1 MDPKI
6 LVPVNDSP
14 TARATVYSII
24 SLKDKFPRKL
34 TLLYVIR
41 KDLLSYKMIP
51 DTQLEMV
58 RENAKRGGRAVLDKY
73 CSTLA
78 EAGFEP
84 ETMLEFGTPQV
95 VISEI
100 ADRDGF
106 DLLVIG
112 RHERGGQIRNVLFGS
127 VASYVLHNVSCPVLL
142 F

>member
-14 TARATVYSII
+14 TARSTVDTII
-24 SLKDKFPRKL
+24 RLKDRFPQTL
-34 TLLYVIR
+34 TLLYVID
-41 KDLLSYKMIP
+41 KGLLTYKMIP
-51 DTQLEMV
+51 DIQLDMV
-58 RENAKRGGRAVLDKY
+58 RDNARKGGMTLLDKH
-73 CSTLA
+73 CVKLR
-78 EAGFEP
+78 EAGFEL
-84 ETMLEFGTPQV
+84 ETVIDFGTPQR

-100 ADRDGF
+100 AERDGF
-106 DLLVIG
+106 DLIVIG

>member
-14 TARATVYSII
+14 TARATVASII
-24 SLKDKFPRKL
+24 SLKERFPRSL
-34 TLLYVIR
+34 TLLYVIK
-41 KDLLSYKMIP
+41 KDLLTYKMVS
-51 DTQLEMV
+51 DLQLDMV
-58 RENAKRGGRAVLDKY
+58 KENARKSGNALLDKY
-73 CSTLA
+73 CSKFV

-84 ETMLEFGTPQV
+84 ETMLDFGTPQV

-100 ADRDGF
+100 TNRDGF
-106 DLLVIG
+106 DLVVIG

>member
-1 MDPKI
+1 MEPKI
-6 LVPVNDSP
+6 LVPLNDSP
-14 TARATVYSII
+14 TARATADKII
-24 SLKDKFPRKL
+24 ALKERFPATL
-34 TLLYVIR
+34 TLLYVIK
-41 KDLLSYKMIP
+41 KDLLTYKMMSDI
-51 DTQLEMV
+51 QLEMV
-58 RENAKRGGRAVLDKY
+58 KENAEKSGRVLLDKY
-73 CSTLA
+73 CA
-78 EAGFEP
+78 RFIEQGFKP

-106 DLLVIG
+106 DLVVIG

>member
-24 SLKDKFPRKL
+24 SLKEKFPRKL

-58 RENAKRGGRAVLDKY
+58 KENAKRGGRVILDKY
-73 CSTLA
+73 CTTLID
-78 EAGFEP
+78 AGFEP
-84 ETMLEFGTPQV
+84 ETMLEFGTPQM

-100 ADRDGF
+100 ADRDAF

>member
-14 TARATVYSII
+14 TAHSTVDSII
-24 SLKDKFPRKL
+24 RFRDRFPRKL
-34 TLLYVIR
+34 TLLYVID
-41 KDLLSYKMIP
+41 KGLLTYKMIP
-51 DTQLEMV
+51 DIQLEML
-58 RENAKRGGRAVLDKY
+58 RDNAQKAGM
-73 CSTLA
+73 TLLEKHCVKLR
-78 EAGFEP
+78 EAGFELD
-84 ETMLEFGTPQV
+84 TMIDFGTPQR

-100 ADRDGF
+100 ADRDTF
-106 DLLVIG
+106 DLIVIG

>member
-1 MDPKI
+1 MEPKI

-14 TARATVYSII
+14 TARSTVDAII
-24 SLKDKFPRKL
+24 KLKDRFPQTL
-34 TLLYVIR
+34 TLLYVID
-41 KDLLSYKMIP
+41 KGLLTYKMIP
-51 DTQLEMV
+51 DIQLDMV
-58 RENAKRGGRAVLDKY
+58 KENAEKAGGKLLEKY
-73 CSTLA
+73 CVKLE
-78 EAGFEP
+78 EAGFEL
-84 ETMLEFGTPQV
+84 ETMVDFGTPQR

-106 DLLVIG
+106 DLIVIG

>member
-24 SLKDKFPRKL
+24 SLKDRFPKTL

-41 KDLLSYKMIP
+41 KDLLTYKMIP
-51 DTQLEMV
+51 DIQMEMV
-58 RENAKRGGRAVLDKY
+58 KENAMKGGRTLLDKY
-73 CSTLA
+73 CATLID
-78 EAGFEP
+78 AGFEP
-84 ETMLEFGTPQV
+84 QTMLEFGTPQV

-100 ADRDGF
+100 ADRDEF

>member
-14 TARATVYSII
+14 TARSTVYSII
-24 SLKDKFPRKL
+24 RLKERFPREL
-34 TLLYVIR
+34 TLLYVID
-41 KDLLSYKMIP
+41 KGLLNYKMIP
-51 DTQLEMV
+51 GIQLDMV
-58 RENAKRGGRAVLDKY
+58 RENAEKAGRTLLRKY
-73 CSTLA
+73 TTTLE
-78 EAGFEP
+78 EAGFELD
-84 ETMLEFGTPQV
+84 TRIDFGTPQR

-100 ADRDGF
+100 AGRDGF
-106 DLLVIG
+106 DLIVIG